1 MCTLLPFAWVLL
13 GLPRLAAG
21 AADLEVEL
29 GRDAHLPCD
38 YAPPAGRPVPVCWGR
53 GACPLRG
60 CQGQL
65 LSTDGSS
72 VRERADARYQ
82 LRGPLL
88 QGDVSLTIERA
99 VPGDSGPYCC
109 RVKFPGPMNDKRVTM
124 TLTIRPAEAVPTTTV
139 SRSFTD
145 SVPWVPGTEGQ
156 SPGTEP
162 PELLCDRNGSLGAT
176 VASEPP
182 DAGVPLWTGLYI
194 GAGVSAG
201 LLLVCSAAILVV
213 YSHRKKESQNS
224 RLITLTEGPPTGLAN
239 RAAGEENIYA
249 IEENVYEMEDPD
261 ENYCSVTPQT
271 LA

>member
-1 MCTLLPFAWVLL
+1 MGQKRLFSDSSPELPGARRPVRAGGFL
-13 GLPRLAAG
+13 GTGMPCPSHLYPRVASEIGAPAG

-124 TLTIRPAEAVPTTTV
+124 TLTIRPAEAVPTTT
-139 SRSFTD
+139 
-145 SVPWVPGTEGQ
+145 
-156 SPGTEP
+156 
-162 PELLCDRNGSLGAT
+162 LGAT